1 MKNPARPPSPR
12 PAVPA
17 PAPERFA
24 LALVLVLVLATH
36 AANAAGIV
44 THLSGTLTVRQA
56 EGPVKLLSVKSAV
69 DEGDTL
75 ATQEGTYARI
85 KFDDGGEL
93 VLRPNS
99 QLTVAAYRFR
109 QAEPDADSAVLAL
122 LKGGMRTVT
131 GFLGKRN
138 PNRVSVTTATATI
151 GIRGTHFGLLM
162 CQGDCLDIPTLTGKP
177 PEDGLHIDV
186 ADGAIQVANR
196 AGQQVIGAGQF
207 GYVGSAASAPVI
219 VPASQGIQVTMPDHI
234 SRNNTGGNSV
244 GKSRESAECAVP

>member
-1 MKNPARPPSPR
+1 MKSPARPQNPR

-17 PAPERFA
+17 PAPERFVF
-24 LALVLVLVLATH
+24 ALVLALATH
-36 AANAAGIV
+36 LVHAAGVV

-56 EGPVKLLSVKSAV
+56 EGPIRLLSVKSAV
-69 DEGDTL
+69 GEGDTL

-99 QLTVAAYRFR
+99 QLTVAAYQFR
-109 QAEPDADSAVLAL
+109 QSEPEADSAVLAL

-138 PNRVSVTTATATI
+138 PNRVSVTTVTATI

-162 CQGDCLDIPTLTGKP
+162 CQGDCLDIPTITGKP

-234 SRNNTGGNSV
+234 SRNNTGGTSV